1 MSQEIR
7 SPPQSAN
14 VTEGEDIT
22 FTCMVEKNGSAI
34 KAAWK
39 FTPSG
44 SSQVPVA
51 NGTILITNTS
61 LTGIEM
67 VTVSDGLRTMLTF
80 SGVQREADGGSVVCI
95 GSGNTSIVESDPA
108 TLTVQCEYD
117 CVSNR
122 YVIDKYRLTLL
133 RSRSKHTLVFTLDAH
148 LIRIGIHRVIRIESG
163 RLCLHCTFKI
173 CGQSYCT

>member
-1 MSQEIR
+1 MFTSQ
-7 SPPQSAN
+7 PQNAN
-14 VTEGEDIT
+14 VTEGEDT
-22 FTCMVEKNGSAI
+22 NFTCTAEEGGLPINVS
-34 KAAWK
+34 WQ

-44 SSQVPVA
+44 SSSEMTLA
-51 NGTILITNTS
+51 NGSN
-61 LTGIEM
+61 LTWHGIEM
-67 VTVSDGLRTMLTF
+67 VTVSDAPRTVLTF
-80 SGVQREADGGSVVCI
+80 SGVQRKADGGTVVCI
-95 GSGNTSIVESDPA
+95 TLGTVHFRSHPA
-108 TLTVQCEYD
+108 ILTVQCEYD

-163 RLCLHCTFKI
+163 RLCLHFTFKI